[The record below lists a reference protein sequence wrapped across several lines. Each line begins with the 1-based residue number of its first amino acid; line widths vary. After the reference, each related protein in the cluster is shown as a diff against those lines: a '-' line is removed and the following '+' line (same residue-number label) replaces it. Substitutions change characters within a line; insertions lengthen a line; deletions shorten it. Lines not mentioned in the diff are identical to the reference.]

1 MKATS
6 NEFRITLLMSI
17 LHPFLTNDNA
27 AMYEAAKKGSD
38 FFKSCTAMYAGF

>member
-17 LHPFLTNDNA
+17 LLPFLIKGNA
-27 AMYEAAKKGSD
+27 AMYESAQNRSD
-38 FFKSCTAMYAGF
+38 FLQILYAGFEAL